1 MPKTDVN
8 REVVFMQSASTTTLP
23 GTTEPSAATRRKTAL
38 AVGIGNFMEWF
49 DFAVYGFF
57 ASIIGKLFFPES
69 TPILS
74 LLSAFAVFAVGFIM
88 RPLGAFILGPIG
100 DKHGRKAALVWS
112 VLLMGGATTVMGL
125 LPTYA
130 VAGLLA
136 PILLVLLRCV
146 QGIAAGGEWSG
157 SAAYLVESA
166 PNNKRGLYASLISGT
181 AALAFIVGSFV
192 ALGLSSALSPEDL
205 SGWGWRL
212 PFLLAAPMSLAG
224 LYIRMKLGDTP
235 VFESMKSE
243 DRLVGSPVAKAGSK
257 GLKPILITFAF
268 SSVSGLGIYYL
279 ATYMNNHLTTSL
291 GLDRASALTLSGAGL
306 FIYLLMCPVAGIL
319 SDRFGRRSLNILGTV
334 GFVVLSIPSFLLM
347 GTGNG
352 VAIVAGLILF
362 GACQALCSVTNV
374 VLLVELFPAST
385 RSSGSALGYN
395 LGLAIVAGPGPL
407 IAAALASSTGT
418 STSAAWYMAVV
429 ALIAAPILLKWLP
442 ETFKKDIHAG

>member
-1 MPKTDVN
+1 
-8 REVVFMQSASTTTLP
+8 MQSATTLP
-23 GTTEPSAATRRKTAL
+23 TTTELSPATRRRTAL

-100 DKHGRKAALVWS
+100 DKHGRKAALVLS

-166 PNNKRGLYASLISGT
+166 PNNRRGLYASLISGT

-224 LYIRMKLGDTP
+224 LYIRMKLDDTP
-235 VFESMKSE
+235 VFEGLKSE
-243 DRLVGSPVAKAGSK
+243 ERVADSPLAKSGTK
-257 GLKPILITFAF
+257 GLKPIMITFAF

-291 GLDRASALTLSGAGL
+291 GLNRASALTLSGAGL
-306 FIYLLMCPVAGIL
+306 FIYLLMCPLAGML
-319 SDRFGRRSLNILGTV
+319 SDRFGRRNLNILGTV

-352 VAIVAGLILF
+352 IAIVAGLILF

-395 LGLAIVAGPGPL
+395 LGLALVAGPGPL

-418 STSAAWYMAVV
+418 SASAAWYMAVI
-429 ALIAAPILLKWLP
+429 ALIATPILIKWLP
-442 ETFKKDIHAG
+442 ETFKRDIHDG

>member
-1 MPKTDVN
+1 MI
-8 REVVFMQSASTTTLP
+8 QSATTVANSTVLTP
-23 GTTEPSAATRRKTAL
+23 ATRRKTAL

-57 ASIIGKLFFPES
+57 ASTIGKLFFPES

-112 VLLMGGATTVMGL
+112 VLLMGCATTVMGL

-130 VAGLLA
+130 AAGLLA

-146 QGIAAGGEWSG
+146 QGMAAGGEWSG

-166 PNNKRGLYASLISGT
+166 PDNKRGLYASLISGT

-192 ALGLSSALSPEDL
+192 ALGLSSVLSPSDL

-212 PFLLAAPMSLAG
+212 PFLLAAPMSIAG

-235 VFESMKSE
+235 VFEGLKSE
-243 DRLVGSPVAKAGSK
+243 DRVAASPLAKAGAK

-291 GLDRASALTLSGAGL
+291 GLDRASALSLSGVGL
-306 FIYLLMCPVAGIL
+306 FVYMLMCPLAGLL

-334 GFVVLSIPSFLLM
+334 GFVVLSIPAFSLM
-347 GTGNG
+347 ATGNG

-395 LGLAIVAGPGPL
+395 LALAFVAGPGPL
-407 IAAALASSTGT
+407 IAAAIASATGT
-418 STSAAWYMAVV
+418 STSAAWYMVV
-429 ALIAAPILLKWLP
+429 VSLVATPILVKWLP
-442 ETFKKDIHAG
+442 ETFKRDIHTG

>member
-1 MPKTDVN
+1 MLSV
-8 REVVFMQSASTTTLP
+8 TTLP
-23 GTTEPSAATRRKTAL
+23 TTTELSPATRRRTAL

-57 ASIIGKLFFPES
+57 ASIIGRLFFPES

-100 DKHGRKAALVWS
+100 DRHGRKAALVWS

-166 PNNKRGLYASLISGT
+166 PNNRRGLYASLISGT

-235 VFESMKSE
+235 VFEGLKSE
-243 DRLVGSPVAKAGSK
+243 ERVADSPLARAGTK
-257 GLKPILITFAF
+257 GLKPIMITFAF

-291 GLDRASALTLSGAGL
+291 GLDRASALTLSGTGL
-306 FIYLLMCPVAGIL
+306 FIYLLMCPLAGIL
-319 SDRFGRRSLNILGTV
+319 SDRYGRRNLNIIGTG
-334 GFVVLSIPSFLLM
+334 GFVLLAIPSFVLM

-352 VAIVAGLILF
+352 FAIVAGLILF

-395 LGLAIVAGPGPL
+395 LGLALVAGPGPL

-418 STSAAWYMAVV
+418 STSAAWYMAVI
-429 ALIAAPILLKWLP
+429 ALIATPILIKWLP
-442 ETFKKDIHAG
+442 ETFKRDIHAG

>member
-1 MPKTDVN
+1 MSP
-8 REVVFMQSASTTTLP
+8 
-23 GTTEPSAATRRKTAL
+23 ATRRKTAL

-57 ASIIGKLFFPES
+57 ASTIGKLFFPES
-69 TPILS
+69 TPILA

-130 VAGLLA
+130 VAGIVA

-192 ALGLSSALSPEDL
+192 ALGLSTALAPADL
-205 SGWGWRL
+205 SSWGWRL
-212 PFLLAAPMSLAG
+212 PFLFAAPMSLAG

-235 VFESMKSE
+235 VFESLKSE
-243 DRLVGSPVAKAGSK
+243 ERVAASPLTKAGTK

-291 GLDRASALTLSGAGL
+291 GLDRGAALALSGAGL
-306 FIYLLMCPVAGIL
+306 FVYLLMCPLAGIL
-319 SDRFGRRSLNILGTV
+319 SDRHGRRSLNLLGTA
-334 GFVVLSIPSFLLM
+334 GFVVLSIPAFLLI

-352 VAIVAGLILF
+352 FAIVAGLILF

-395 LGLAIVAGPGPL
+395 LGLALIAGPGPL
-407 IAAALASSTGT
+407 IAAALANATGT
-418 STSAAWYMAVV
+418 STAAAWYMAVI
-429 ALIAAPILLKWLP
+429 ALVAAPILLKWLP
-442 ETFKKDIHAG
+442 ETFKRDIHAG

>member
-1 MPKTDVN
+1 MH
-8 REVVFMQSASTTTLP
+8 STTTLP
-23 GTTEPSAATRRKTAL
+23 GTTELSAATRRKTAL

-69 TPILS
+69 TPVLS

-130 VAGLLA
+130 SVGIIA
-136 PILLVLLRCV
+136 PVLLVLLRCV

-192 ALGLSSALSPEDL
+192 ALGLSSALPSSDL
-205 SGWGWRL
+205 STWGWRL

-235 VFESMKSE
+235 VFEGLKSDE
-243 DRLVGSPVAKAGSK
+243 RVAAAPLTKAGTK

-291 GLDRASALTLSGAGL
+291 GLDRASALTLSGLGL
-306 FIYLLMCPVAGIL
+306 FIYMLMCPLAGIL
-319 SDRFGRRSLNILGTV
+319 SDRFGRRSLNLLGTA
-334 GFVVLSIPSFLLM
+334 GFVLLALPAFFLM
-347 GTGNG
+347 ESGNG
-352 VAIVAGLILF
+352 FAIVAGLILF
-362 GACQALCSVTNV
+362 GSCQALCSVTNV

-395 LGLAIVAGPGPL
+395 LGLALIAGPGPL
-407 IAAALASSTGT
+407 IAAALANSTGT
-418 STSAAWYMAVV
+418 STSAAWYMVIV
-429 ALIAAPILLKWLP
+429 ALIATPILAKWLP
-442 ETFKKDIHAG
+442 ETFKRDIHAG

>member
-1 MPKTDVN
+1 
-8 REVVFMQSASTTTLP
+8 MQSATTL
-23 GTTEPSAATRRKTAL
+23 TTATELSPATRRRTAL

-166 PNNKRGLYASLISGT
+166 PNNRRGLYASLISGT

-235 VFESMKSE
+235 VFEGLKSE
-243 DRLVGSPVAKAGSK
+243 ERVADSPLAKAGTK
-257 GLKPILITFAF
+257 GLKPIIITFAF

-306 FIYLLMCPVAGIL
+306 FIYLLMCPLAGIL
-319 SDRFGRRSLNILGTV
+319 SDRFGRRSLNIIGTV
-334 GFVVLSIPSFLLM
+334 GFVVLAIPSFILM

-352 VAIVAGLILF
+352 FAIVAGLILF

-395 LGLAIVAGPGPL
+395 LGLALVAGPGPL

-418 STSAAWYMAVV
+418 SASAAWYMAVI
-429 ALIAAPILLKWLP
+429 ALIATPILIKWLP
-442 ETFKKDIHAG
+442 ETFKRDIHAG

>member
-1 MPKTDVN
+1 LIP
-8 REVVFMQSASTTTLP
+8 SATTLP
-23 GTTEPSAATRRKTAL
+23 NSTELSPATRRKTAL

-100 DKHGRKAALVWS
+100 DKQGRKAALVWS

-192 ALGLSSALSPEDL
+192 ALGLSSAMSPEDL

-235 VFESMKSE
+235 VFEGLKSE
-243 DRLVGSPVAKAGSK
+243 ERLAEAPLVKAGTK

-291 GLDRASALTLSGAGL
+291 GLDRVSALALSGVGL
-306 FIYLLMCPVAGIL
+306 FVYMLMCPAAGIL
-319 SDRFGRRSLNILGTV
+319 SDRYGRRSLNILGTV
-334 GFVVLSIPSFLLM
+334 GFVVLSIPAFLLM
-347 GTGNG
+347 ATGNG
-352 VAIVAGLILF
+352 IAIVAGLILL

-395 LGLAIVAGPGPL
+395 LGLAFVAGPGPL
-407 IAAALASSTGT
+407 IAAALANATAT
-418 STSAAWYMAVV
+418 STSAAWYMVV
-429 ALIAAPILLKWLP
+429 IALIALPILLKWLP
-442 ETFKKDIHAG
+442 ETFKRDIHAG

>member
-1 MPKTDVN
+1 MSP
-8 REVVFMQSASTTTLP
+8 
-23 GTTEPSAATRRKTAL
+23 ATRRKTAL

-57 ASIIGKLFFPES
+57 ASTIGKLFFPES
-69 TPILS
+69 TPTLA

-235 VFESMKSE
+235 VFESLKSE
-243 DRLVGSPVAKAGSK
+243 ERVAASPLTKAGTK

-291 GLDRASALTLSGAGL
+291 GLDRGAALALSGAGL
-306 FIYLLMCPVAGIL
+306 FVYLLMCPLAGIL
-319 SDRFGRRSLNILGTV
+319 SDRHGRRSLNLLGTA
-334 GFVVLSIPSFLLM
+334 GFVVLSIPAFLLI

-352 VAIVAGLILF
+352 FAIVAGLILF

-395 LGLAIVAGPGPL
+395 LGLALIAGPGPL
-407 IAAALASSTGT
+407 IAAALANATGT
-418 STSAAWYMAVV
+418 STAAAWYMAVV
-429 ALIAAPILLKWLP
+429 ALIAAPILFKWLP
-442 ETFKKDIHAG
+442 ETFKRDIHAG

>member
-1 MPKTDVN
+1 ML
-8 REVVFMQSASTTTLP
+8 STTSLP
-23 GTTEPSAATRRKTAL
+23 VSPQLSPATRRKTAL

-69 TPILS
+69 TPILA

-136 PILLVLLRCV
+136 PVLLVLLRCV

-166 PNNKRGLYASLISGT
+166 PSNKRGLYASLISGT

-192 ALGLSSALSPEDL
+192 AMGLSAALSPADL
-205 SGWGWRL
+205 SSWGWRL

-235 VFESMKSE
+235 VFEALKSE
-243 DRLVGSPVAKAGSK
+243 ERVAASPLTKSGTK

-291 GLDRASALTLSGAGL
+291 GLDRSSALTLSGAGL
-306 FIYLLMCPVAGIL
+306 FIYMLMCPLAGML
-319 SDRFGRRSLNILGTV
+319 SDRFGRRNLNILGTV
-334 GFVVLSIPSFLLM
+334 GFVVLSIPAFLLM
-347 GTGNG
+347 GTGSG
-352 VAIVAGLILF
+352 IAIVAGLILF

-395 LGLAIVAGPGPL
+395 LGLAFVAGPGPL
-407 IAAALASSTGT
+407 IAAALANATGT
-418 STSAAWYMAVV
+418 STSAAWYMVV
-429 ALIAAPILLKWLP
+429 IALIATPILLKWLP
-442 ETFKKDIHAG
+442 ETYKRDIHAG

>member
-8 REVVFMQSASTTTLP
+8 REVVFMQSTSTTTLP

-74 LLSAFAVFAVGFIM
+74 LLSALAVFAVGFIM

-157 SAAYLVESA
+157 
-166 PNNKRGLYASLISGT
+166 
-181 AALAFIVGSFV
+181 
-192 ALGLSSALSPEDL
+192 
-205 SGWGWRL
+205 
-212 PFLLAAPMSLAG
+212 
-224 LYIRMKLGDTP
+224 
-235 VFESMKSE
+235 
-243 DRLVGSPVAKAGSK
+243 
-257 GLKPILITFAF
+257 
-268 SSVSGLGIYYL
+268 
-279 ATYMNNHLTTSL
+279 
-291 GLDRASALTLSGAGL
+291 
-306 FIYLLMCPVAGIL
+306 
-319 SDRFGRRSLNILGTV
+319 
-334 GFVVLSIPSFLLM
+334 
-347 GTGNG
+347 
-352 VAIVAGLILF
+352 
-362 GACQALCSVTNV
+362 
-374 VLLVELFPAST
+374 
-385 RSSGSALGYN
+385 
-395 LGLAIVAGPGPL
+395 
-407 IAAALASSTGT
+407 
-418 STSAAWYMAVV
+418 
-429 ALIAAPILLKWLP
+429 
-442 ETFKKDIHAG
+442 

>member
-1 MPKTDVN
+1 
-8 REVVFMQSASTTTLP
+8 MQSATTVARSTELSP
-23 GTTEPSAATRRKTAL
+23 ATRRKTAL

-57 ASIIGKLFFPES
+57 ASTIGKLFFPES

-88 RPLGAFILGPIG
+88 RPLGAFILGSIG

-146 QGIAAGGEWSG
+146 QGMAAGGEWSG

-192 ALGLSSALSPEDL
+192 ALGLSSALSPADL

-212 PFLLAAPMSLAG
+212 PFLLAAPMSIAG

-235 VFESMKSE
+235 VFESLKSE
-243 DRLVGSPVAKAGSK
+243 ERVAASPLAKAGAK

-291 GLDRASALTLSGAGL
+291 GLDRASALSLSGVGL
-306 FIYLLMCPVAGIL
+306 FVYMLMCPLAGVL

-334 GFVVLSIPSFLLM
+334 GFVVVSIPAFVLM
-347 GTGNG
+347 ATGNG

-395 LGLAIVAGPGPL
+395 LGLAFVAGPGPL
-407 IAAALASSTGT
+407 IAAAIASSTGT
-418 STSAAWYMAVV
+418 STSAAWYMVIV
-429 ALIAAPILLKWLP
+429 ALIATPILVKWLP
-442 ETFKKDIHAG
+442 ETFNRDIHAG